1 VGLAFVANATPLRA
15 QTTSASVFGSL
26 KDSLGGALPGANVT
40 LTSRTQGQTLAAT
53 SDDQG
58 RFVFPI
64 VRPDAYTLRVSK
76 QGFKTAERTN
86 VVVSAN
92 DKFST
97 GVVTLD
103 VGGIAENVSVTGR
116 VSELQT
122 TNGERSFAIEGEAIQ
137 NIANNGRSPFGFV
150 TLVPGILQQG
160 TSGTPPEDAAGFTVN
175 GQRANSNNV
184 TIDGVA
190 NIDTGNNG
198 GNMATTN
205 IDAVAELKLLTSSY
219 QAEYGRAVG
228 GQVQIVTKSGTQAFH
243 GSGYWYGRRSDW
255 NANSWTNKRA
265 AAPPP
270 VGNGKLIEL
279 PDASRNDF
287 GYTIGGPV
295 FIPGVFNEDKKK
307 LFFFWSQ
314 EFQRRK
320 DSVSERLSRVPTALE
335 RAGDFS
341 QSVDNNGNPYPY
353 IHDSATGLPCG
364 PSNTSGCFQ
373 DGGVLGRI
381 PQGRLY
387 QPGLNA
393 LGVYPNPNTTG
404 SSGIN
409 YTSQAPT
416 NAPRRE
422 ELLRLDYQAS
432 DRWRFAGRYMQKAD
446 TQEQPYGT
454 PLVGS
459 NNLDTAD
466 TTFEFP
472 GWNWMVSATGILSSS
487 TSLELS
493 LGSAHNAIDF
503 SVGNPQ
509 LTRSAAGLTELPLLY
524 PGAVQKDYM
533 PDMRFNG
540 GRVGGSAGV
549 FFTGNGP
556 FTNENTTYDL
566 IANLTKVWGPH
577 SAKLGVYYQ
586 SSYKPQSPFASFNSQ
601 VDFIDDASNPYDTGF
616 GYANAATGVFRF
628 YRQASKYVLPEWRY
642 KNFEW
647 YAQDNWKATSRLTLD
662 YGVRFHYLTPQWDTT
677 LEASNFLPDK
687 FDTAHAATLYVPVCI
702 GVYPCSGANRRG
714 MDPALA
720 GSQPPSLANTVDQR
734 FVGRLVPGSN
744 PSNGAYQAGRGIGDT
759 LQSGNAFRV
768 APRLGF
774 VYDISGDGRTIARGG
789 AGIFYDRPQGNMVFN
804 LITNAPG
811 MLQPQLQWGRLQDL
825 ASAGGDPDPT
835 LQMSPAAYG
844 FKPPKVYAWNV
855 GVQHKLWSAVL
866 LDVAYV
872 GSSSKD
878 LLRQEQI
885 NAVPYGAK
893 FLPENQDKTLAPSQ
907 VPGATALPDDLLRPY
922 PGYANISLWEYTAYS
937 NYHALQASLNRH
949 FDNGLMFSVFY
960 VWSKALG
967 IANDDYAFGRP
978 NATDAETRRADY
990 SYLSYDRPHNF
1001 VVNFVYQTPRV
1012 ASGVLG
1018 VLANDWQISGIYR
1031 WTSGRPYAI
1040 NFSIPG
1046 IGAGNLTGSDGLN
1059 NARVVLT
1066 CDPGKG
1072 WSGDPYRQLD
1082 TACFAPPQPGSD
1094 GTESARFFVR
1104 APPIENL
1111 DLSVSKAFR
1120 FGKGVRLEVRL
1131 DAFNALNHTQFTGVN
1146 SSVSFASLSD
1156 GTITNLPYDA
1166 NGNLV
1171 RTNGFGSINGVAPPR
1186 TLQLV
1191 TRLTF

>member
-1 VGLAFVANATPLRA
+1 VGLAFVASATPLRA

-353 IHDSATGLPCG
+353 IRDSATGLPCG

-432 DRWRFAGRYMQKAD
+432 DRWRFAGRYMQKSD
-446 TQEQPYGT
+446 TQEQPYEEQRAKRVKPDQG
-454 PLVGS
+454 
-459 NNLDTAD
+459 
-466 TTFEFP
+466 P
-472 GWNWMVSATGILSSS
+472 GL
-487 TSLELS
+487 
-493 LGSAHNAIDF
+493 
-503 SVGNPQ
+503 
-509 LTRSAAGLTELPLLY
+509 RY
-524 PGAVQKDYM
+524 
-533 PDMRFNG
+533 
-540 GRVGGSAGV
+540 
-549 FFTGNGP
+549 
-556 FTNENTTYDL
+556 L
-566 IANLTKVWGPH
+566 IFVH
-577 SAKLGVYYQ
+577 
-586 SSYKPQSPFASFNSQ
+586 
-601 VDFIDDASNPYDTGF
+601 
-616 GYANAATGVFRF
+616 R
-628 YRQASKYVLPEWRY
+628 
-642 KNFEW
+642 
-647 YAQDNWKATSRLTLD
+647 
-662 YGVRFHYLTPQWDTT
+662 RFH
-677 LEASNFLPDK
+677 
-687 FDTAHAATLYVPVCI
+687 
-702 GVYPCSGANRRG
+702 G
-714 MDPALA
+714 
-720 GSQPPSLANTVDQR
+720 
-734 FVGRLVPGSN
+734 
-744 PSNGAYQAGRGIGDT
+744 
-759 LQSGNAFRV
+759 
-768 APRLGF
+768 
-774 VYDISGDGRTIARGG
+774 
-789 AGIFYDRPQGNMVFN
+789 N
-804 LITNAPG
+804 LITSQISQAAQ
-811 MLQPQLQWGRLQDL
+811 MIFQLV
-825 ASAGGDPDPT
+825 GDN
-835 LQMSPAAYG
+835 L
-844 FKPPKVYAWNV
+844 
-855 GVQHKLWSAVL
+855 
-866 LDVAYV
+866 
-872 GSSSKD
+872 
-878 LLRQEQI
+878 
-885 NAVPYGAK
+885 
-893 FLPENQDKTLAPSQ
+893 
-907 VPGATALPDDLLRPY
+907 
-922 PGYANISLWEYTAYS
+922 
-937 NYHALQASLNRH
+937 
-949 FDNGLMFSVFY
+949 SVFFILPGG
-960 VWSKALG
+960 V
-967 IANDDYAFGRP
+967 F
-978 NATDAETRRADY
+978 
-990 SYLSYDRPHNF
+990 
-1001 VVNFVYQTPRV
+1001 PR
-1012 ASGVLG
+1012 
-1018 VLANDWQISGIYR
+1018 
-1031 WTSGRPYAI
+1031 I
-1040 NFSIPG
+1040 NK
-1046 IGAGNLTGSDGLN
+1046 L
-1059 NARVVLT
+1059 
-1066 CDPGKG
+1066 
-1072 WSGDPYRQLD
+1072 
-1082 TACFAPPQPGSD
+1082 
-1094 GTESARFFVR
+1094 
-1104 APPIENL
+1104 
-1111 DLSVSKAFR
+1111 
-1120 FGKGVRLEVRL
+1120 
-1131 DAFNALNHTQFTGVN
+1131 QF
-1146 SSVSFASLSD
+1146 
-1156 GTITNLPYDA
+1156 
-1166 NGNLV
+1166 
-1171 RTNGFGSINGVAPPR
+1171 PR
-1186 TLQLV
+1186 G
-1191 TRLTF
+1191 